1 MARLVI
7 LSALIVLLSACS
19 GMRSVESSV
28 NQEPTDAHD
37 ILEQDTLNQG
47 THHPAVQA
55 LFNKAEQ
62 AHLSGDFAR
71 AFKYLDQAR
80 QIEPRN
86 AEIFYRQGLIKLKQ
100 GQPQKARQLLLRA
113 KTLTQD
119 AKLIERINSLLNLN

>member
-1 MARLVI
+1 MVRLVI

-19 GMRSVESSV
+19 NMQAIEYEEQTS
-28 NQEPTDAHD
+28 TTAHD

-47 THHPAVQA
+47 THHPAVQS

-62 AHLSGDFAR
+62 AHLSGDFTR